1 MATAL
6 KRSISLL
13 LVLVLAFGV
22 IPIAFAAETEATDST
37 DPTEITIP
45 TETTIPVETTESTEP
60 PETTAATEETTVPT
74 ETTEPPVMFMTNSGI
89 ATIAEAEINGAPN
102 AFANLT
108 LPSGGIDIPA
118 QGYMQHKTVL
128 PLYSLYLKNQTGYAN
143 NYYVAYCIEP
153 GVELA
158 NSGGHDGTAYTVND
172 MVDGSGALYRINRDQ
187 VEAIGIA
194 LLYGQKEIASKKDEQ
209 SLRYEKLCRHAAT
222 QAIVWEIACGWRSPY
237 PPYTLW
243 DTTLFDAIT
252 PSLYCASSVWGTNFY
267 LDGMDD
273 AYLDIQA
280 KMQQH
285 YTIPSFANGAK
296 SSAPTYE
303 LKPDGNGKYSI
314 TLTDTNNILSQF
326 TFTNTSQL
334 TFSVSGNKLTI
345 TSNGPISSTTV
356 TGGKSVPSLDQQVFF
371 VWEKRELQKLMSCK
385 TDMIYE
391 SLPAY
396 FKVYAPNPTGS
407 LSLGKSTEDNQNLAG
422 WQFGIYSDAKCT
434 SLISGPH
441 TTDTKGNLTVSGL
454 TAGTVYVKEEGHAD
468 PNISARYV
476 CATTN
481 PQKVTITSG
490 STATV
495 SFQNKLNTGS
505 VKLMKETSCGEHLEG
520 WQVGLYTDAACT
532 KEIAGSPFTTGED
545 GSVTV
550 SDLSVGTLY
559 AKEIPV
565 DDPYWVC
572 DPEVKTIT
580 IEAGKT
586 ATVTFHNTHYGNI
599 RITKNAVNGS
609 AEGWSF
615 QILDAER
622 NAIGTVKS
630 GADGYAYSGMLPPGH
645 YFIREVHD
653 REDTYWEYDAIVEK
667 EVTVTAGSQ
676 AEVTFTNTQY
686 GKIQI
691 QKSMSDGGS
700 PDGWQ
705 FTITDTS
712 GKEIEDSPFT
722 TNASGLILTGKLQP
736 GEYTVKEIIPEDSFY
751 YCTSENPKSITVKA
765 GETAQVSFTNAMR
778 TGSITIEKVDSR
790 GEPLAGAKFLLEWS
804 EDGSLWWPI
813 EYSETLGEGKCS
825 NPNIEDGCLT
835 SGKDGLLEWPNLHPG
850 LYYRI
855 TELEAPKGY
864 TLLSKPAFEG
874 KLPSEEL
881 RVSLRVVNCEIFT
894 LPQTGSSA
902 AAFFRISQLLCICV
916 CSILLIH
923 SHRKERK

>member
-1 MATAL
+1 MATAR
-6 KRSISLL
+6 KRSIALL
-13 LVLVLAFGV
+13 LVLVLAFGM
-22 IPIAFAAETEATDST
+22 IPTAFAEETEATDST
-37 DPTEITIP
+37 IP
-45 TETTIPVETTESTEP
+45 TEETLTE
-60 PETTAATEETTVPT
+60 ETAQPAEETDPQEAVIVTEETTVPT
-74 ETTEPPVMFMTNSGI
+74 GNTELPVLFLEANSI
-89 ATIAEAEINGAPN
+89 EALADPEITGAPN

-108 LPSGGIDIPA
+108 LPNGGIDIPA
-118 QGYMQHKTVL
+118 QGYMQHKKVL
-128 PLYSLYLKNQTGYAN
+128 PLYSLYLRNQTGYAN

-209 SLRYEKLCRHAAT
+209 ALRYEKLCRHAAT
-222 QAIVWEIACGWRSPY
+222 QAIVWELACGWRSPY

-285 YTIPSFANGAK
+285 YAIPSFANGVK

-303 LKPDGNGKYSI
+303 LTPDGNGKYSI

-334 TFSVSGNKLTI
+334 TFSVNGNKLTI
-345 TSNGPISSTTV
+345 TANGPISSTTV
-356 TGGKSVPSLDQQVFF
+356 ASGKSVPSLDQQVFF

-385 TDMIYE
+385 TDMVYE

-396 FKVYAPNPTGS
+396 FNVYAPNPTGS
-407 LSLGKSTEDNQNLAG
+407 LSLSKSTEDNQNLAG

-441 TTDTKGNLTVSGL
+441 TTDSKGNLSVSGL
-454 TAGTVYVKEEGHAD
+454 TAGTVYVKEEGHTDTTIA
-468 PNISARYV
+468 ARYV
-476 CATTN
+476 CASTN

-490 STATV
+490 ATATV
-495 SFQNKLNTGS
+495 SFHNKLNTGS
-505 VKLMKETSCGEHLEG
+505 VKLMKETSCSEHLSG
-520 WQVGLYTDAACT
+520 WQIALYTDAACT
-532 KEIAGSPFTTGED
+532 KSVSGSPFTTGED

-559 AKEIPV
+559 AQEIPV

-572 DPEVKTIT
+572 DSEVKTIT

-599 RITKNAVNGS
+599 HITKNAVNGS

-615 QILDAER
+615 QILDADR
-622 NAIGTVKS
+622 NTIGMVKS
-630 GADGYAYSGMLPPGH
+630 DADGYAYSDILQPGQ
-645 YFIREVHD
+645 YFIREIHD

-676 AEVTFTNTQY
+676 AEVTYTNTQY
-686 GKIQI
+686 GKIQV
-691 QKSMSDGGS
+691 QKSISDGGRL
-700 PDGWQ
+700 DGWQ
-705 FTITDTS
+705 FRITDNS
-712 GKEIEDSPFT
+712 GKEIEGSPFS
-722 TNASGLILTGKLQP
+722 TNASGLILTDKLQP
-736 GEYTVKEIIPEDSFY
+736 GEYTVTELIPEDNLY
-751 YCTSENPKSITVKA
+751 YCTSENPQSITVHA
-765 GETAQVSFTNAMR
+765 GKTAEVSFANALHA
-778 TGSITIEKVDSR
+778 GKIGIQKVDSR
-790 GEPLAGAKFLLEWS
+790 GEPLAGAKFLVEWS
-804 EDGSLWWPI
+804 EDGSQWLPVV
-813 EYSETLGEGKCS
+813 YSDTIQAGGCS
-825 NPNIEDGCLT
+825 TSNLEDGCLT
-835 SGKDGLLEWPNLHPG
+835 SGSSGVLEWANLHPG
-850 LYYRI
+850 LMYRL
-855 TELEAPKGY
+855 TELEAPEGY
-864 TLLSKPAFEG
+864 SLLSGPAFEG
-874 KLPSEEL
+874 RLPAEEL
-881 RVSLRVVNCEIFT
+881 TVSLRVVNCEQFT
-894 LPQTGSSA
+894 LPQTGSTSA
-902 AAFFRISQLLCICV
+902 LLFRISQVLCIVICTT
-916 CSILLIH
+916 LLMFGY
-923 SHRKERK
+923 RKERKQ

>member
-6 KRSISLL
+6 KRSIALL
-13 LVLVLAFGV
+13 LVLVLAFGM
-22 IPIAFAAETEATDST
+22 IPTAFAEETEATDST
-37 DPTEITIP
+37 I
-45 TETTIPVETTESTEP
+45 STE
-60 PETTAATEETTVPT
+60 ETLTEETDTQETAFVTEETTVPT
-74 ETTEPPVMFMTNSGI
+74 ETTEPPVLFL
-89 ATIAEAEINGAPN
+89 EANNIEALADPEITGAPN

-108 LPSGGIDIPA
+108 LPNGGIDIPA
-118 QGYMQHKTVL
+118 QGYMQHKKVL

-209 SLRYEKLCRHAAT
+209 TLRYEKLCRHAAT
-222 QAIVWEIACGWRSPY
+222 QAIVWELAYGWRSPY

-285 YTIPSFANGAK
+285 YTIPSFANGTK

-303 LKPDGNGKYSI
+303 LTPDGNGKYSI
-314 TLTDTNNILSQF
+314 TLTDTNHILNQF

-345 TSNGPISSTTV
+345 TANGPISSTTV
-356 TGGKSVPSLDQQVFF
+356 ASGKPVPSLDQQVFF

-385 TDMIYE
+385 TDMVYE

-407 LSLGKSTEDNQNLAG
+407 LSLTKTTEDGKNLSG
-422 WQFGIYSDAKCT
+422 WQFGIYSDANCT

-441 TTDTKGNLTVSGL
+441 TTDSNGNFTVSGL
-454 TAGTVYVKEEGHAD
+454 TAGTVYVKEEGHTD
-468 PNISARYV
+468 PTIAARYV

-481 PQKVTITSG
+481 PQKVTISSG
-490 STATV
+490 ATATV
-495 SFQNKLNTGS
+495 IFNNKLNTGS
-505 VKLMKETSCGEHLEG
+505 VKLVKETSSGEHLDG
-520 WQVGLYTDAACT
+520 WQIGLYTDVACT
-532 KEIAGSPFTTGED
+532 KAVYGSPFTIGAD
-545 GSVTV
+545 GTITV
-550 SDLSVGTLY
+550 SDLPVGTLY
-559 AKEIPV
+559 AKEIPI

-572 DPEVKTIT
+572 DSSVKTIT

-586 ATVTFHNTHYGNI
+586 VTVTFLNTHNGNI

-609 AEGWSF
+609 AEGWHF
-615 QILDAER
+615 EILDEER
-622 NAIGTVKS
+622 NTLATLTS
-630 GADGYAYSGMLPPGH
+630 NADGYADSGMLSPGQ
-645 YFIREVHD
+645 YYIREIHD
-653 REDTYWEYDAIVEK
+653 RDDTYWEYDAIAEK

-676 AEVTFTNTQY
+676 SEVTYTNTQY
-686 GKIQI
+686 GKLQI
-691 QKSMSDGGS
+691 QKAMQYGGS
-700 PDGWQ
+700 TAGWQ
-705 FTITDTS
+705 FRITDAS
-712 GKEIEDSPFT
+712 GTEIEGSPFL

-736 GEYTVKEIIPEDSFY
+736 GQYTIEELIPEDSL
-751 YCTSENPKSITVKA
+751 YCCISENPHSITVHA
-765 GETAQVSFTNAMR
+765 GKTAEVSFANALR
-778 TGSITIEKVDSR
+778 AGKIGIQKVDSR
-790 GEPLAGAKFLLEWS
+790 GEPLANAKFLLEWS
-804 EDGSLWWPI
+804 EDGSHWLPVV
-813 EYSETLGEGKCS
+813 YSDTIQAGGCS
-825 NPNIEDGCLT
+825 TSNLVDGCLT
-835 SGKDGLLEWPNLHPG
+835 SGSSGVLEWTNLHPG
-850 LYYRI
+850 LLYRL
-855 TELEAPKGY
+855 TELEAPEGY
-864 TLLSKPAFEG
+864 SLLSEPAFEG
-874 KLPSEEL
+874 RLPADEL
-881 RVSLRVVNCEIFT
+881 SVSLRVVNCEQFT
-894 LPQTGSSA
+894 LPQTGSTSA
-902 AAFFRISQLLCICV
+902 LLLRISQVLCIAICAT
-916 CSILLIH
+916 LLVIGY
-923 SHRKERK
+923 RKERKQ